1 MAHIMEIA
9 HPWFDSFQ
17 YLLLFQLILFRI
29 FILPKSIMQWFIHL
43 PLLFLTSQPALHSI
57 FLVSFLQLMLLLV
70 QTHSFFCLQYL
81 LFWLL
86 NHVRRSFCSQF
97 YSISNFVVNAS
108 IEFSLIE
115 VNFRIHFDNFCHA
128 FLSL

>member
-9 HPWFDSFQ
+9 HPWFDNFQ
-17 YLLLFQLILFRI
+17 YLLLFQLILFHI
-29 FILPKSIMQWFIHL
+29 FILPKSTMRWFIHL
-43 PLLFLTSQPALHSI
+43 PLLFLTSQLALHSI

-70 QTHSFFCLQYL
+70 QNHSFFCQQYL

-86 NHVRRSFCSQF
+86 NHVRQSFCLQF
-97 YSISNFVVNAS
+97 YSINNFAVNVS
-108 IEFSLIE
+108 KEFSLSE
-115 VNFRIHFDNFCHA
+115 VNFRIHFDNFCHV